1 MAAELRFRAMG
12 SDAHAIVV
20 GGRAGLL
27 DVAQRRIEDLE
38 QKWSRFLPNSEITA
52 LNEHAGSLVPVSP
65 DTIELVTRSLDAYLL
80 TDGWFDP
87 TVYGALVRAGYDRTI
102 DAVQKD
108 PHRGRSGRQ
117 TGAERI
123 LVAADAVGLPL
134 GTGFDPGGIGKG
146 LAADIVVDE
155 LVADGAAGVCIN
167 LGGDVRVSGTGPA
180 GTAWNIAVEHPNHTA
195 PLATLGLCEGAVA
208 TSTTLCRQWEIDGET
223 RHHIIDPTTGQPSTT
238 TRTFVSVVT
247 GHAWAAEVMAKVLL
261 LRPDVDPAGVL
272 SEQASAL
279 FVDRDGRVERTR
291 GFDVF
296 ERAAASDAAILE
308 AVG

>member
-1 MAAELRFRAMG
+1 MAAERRFRAMG
-12 SDAHAIVV
+12 SDAHVVVV

-27 DVAQRRIEDLE
+27 DVAPRRIEDLE
-38 QKWSRFLPNSEITA
+38 RRWSRFLPDSEISA
-52 LNEHAGSLVPVSP
+52 LNERAGSFVAVSP

-87 TVYGALVRAGYDRTI
+87 TVYGALVRAGYDRTF
-102 DAVQKD
+102 DAVRD
-108 PHRGRSGRQ
+108 NPRRGRSPLQ

-123 LVAADAVGLPL
+123 LVAADAVALPI

-155 LVADGAAGVCIN
+155 LVAEGAAGVCIN
-167 LGGDVRVSGTGPA
+167 LGGDVRVSGVSPA
-180 GTAWNIAVEHPNHTA
+180 GTAWNIAIEHPHHAT

-208 TSTTLCRQWEIDGET
+208 TSTTLCRQWEVDGAT
-223 RHHIIDPTTGQPSTT
+223 RHHLIDPTTGEPSTT
-238 TRTFVSVVT
+238 TRPFVSVVT

-261 LRPDVDPAGVL
+261 LRPDIDPAGVL
-272 SEQASAL
+272 SDQASAL
-279 FVDRDGRVERTR
+279 LVDRDGLVERTR
-291 GFDVF
+291 GFDEF
-296 ERAAASDAAILE
+296 ERAVAPDSTILE